1 MTNRH
6 PAHDLILAALL
17 LAACGPSTTARPES
31 ERPDRLPTGQRLDPA
46 GLTRPVGQMPLGI
59 ALAPDGRHV
68 ALLLSGYREQGLQIV
83 DRTGT
88 VTQTIPQ
95 KAAFVGLAFAPDGKS
110 LYASGGNLD
119 LIYRYTWTGDSAILA
134 DSIILGPR
142 DRHGDATHYPAGIAL
157 SPDGATMY
165 VAEDLADSIAVVDLA
180 SGTVTQRIHLDRYPY
195 GVAVT
200 ADGMVFAS
208 SWNADSVAAFRRGAS
223 GRLAFAGK
231 IAAGR
236 HASALALNPSG
247 TRLFAASGSTDRV
260 TVIDAKRLLPIAV
273 LRDTVPSGVQEG
285 ATPNALALSADG
297 TRLYAAEGDANAVA
311 VFELSGATAGTTSP
325 FTRDAFTA
333 RIPTAWYPVSLIA
346 TGDTLIVASGKG
358 MGTAPDPQGPI
369 PGVARVRTGPT
380 ADRQYTLSQL
390 EGAVSVIPLN
400 GAPFD
405 ALTRRVY
412 AANGW
417 DGTTPTHRF
426 PPFRHVVYILREN
439 RTYDQVLGD
448 LPKADGD
455 SSLVF
460 FGRQVTPNAH
470 ALAERFGVF
479 DRFFVNAEVSGDGH
493 NWSMGAYATDYV
505 QKSVPVNYS
514 STGGRSYD
522 YEGTNRDS
530 LPTDDV
536 AAPAQGYLWDLAARS
551 GISFQNFGERVAD
564 REEEGRK
571 VYIGSGAFLSKHTA
585 PEYPGFDLGI
595 PDQHRADLFL
605 AHFAE
610 WVKAD
615 SMPALVTIL
624 LPRDHTAGGSAGSN
638 TPRAMVADNDLALG
652 RIVEGVSKSP
662 FWKNTLIVVLEDDA
676 QDGPDHVDS
685 HRSPLFLISAWSR
698 PGVYHRFTNTTDAIR
713 TIEDVLG
720 LGHLSQFD
728 GFGRPITEVWRD
740 TPDLRPYDA
749 VPAQIDLGERN
760 PAHTRA
766 ARESARL
773 DLSDADRADEET
785 FNHILWRMI
794 KGDSVPYPGPTR
806 MGVLEAM
813 R

>member
-1 MTNRH
+1 MLRH
-6 PAHDLILAALL
+6 LALATALL
-17 LAACGPSTTARPES
+17 LAACGPSTGARPES
-31 ERPDRLPTGQRLDPA
+31 ELPGRLPTGQRLDPA

-68 ALLLSGYREQGLQIV
+68 ALLLSGYREQGLQII

-95 KAAFVGLAFAPDGKS
+95 VAAFVGLAFAPDGRS

-119 LIYRYTWTGDSAILA
+119 LIYRYTWTGDSAALA
-134 DSIILGPR
+134 DSIVLGPR
-142 DRHGDATHYPAGIAL
+142 DRGGNATHYPAGIAI

-165 VAEDLADSIAVVDLA
+165 VAEDLADSLAVVDLE
-180 SGTVTQRIHLDRYPY
+180 SKKVVQRLHLDRYPY
-195 GVAVT
+195 AVA
-200 ADGMVFAS
+200 ASRGGMVFAS
-208 SWNADSVAAFRRGAS
+208 SWNADSVAAFRRGS
-223 GRLAFAGK
+223 DGRLTPVGK
-231 IAAGR
+231 APAGR
-236 HASALALNPSG
+236 HASALALDRAG

-260 TVIDAKRLLPIAV
+260 TVINTQTLAPVAV

-297 TRLYAAEGDANAVA
+297 SRLFAAEGDANAVA
-311 VFELSGATAGTTSP
+311 VFDLSAGALVG
-325 FTRDAFTA
+325 
-333 RIPTAWYPVSLIA
+333 RIPTAWYPVSLVA
-346 TGDTLIVASGKG
+346 AGDTLIVASGKG

-369 PGVARVRTGPT
+369 PGVARIRTGPK

-390 EGAVSVIPLN
+390 EGAVSVVPLA
-400 GAPFD
+400 GAPLD

-417 DGTTPTHRF
+417 DGTAPARRY
-426 PPFRHVVYILREN
+426 PPFRHVIYVLREN
-439 RTYDQVLGD
+439 RTYDQILGD

-505 QKSVPVNYS
+505 QKSVPVSYS
-514 STGGRSYD
+514 SHGGRSYD

-530 LPTDDV
+530 LPEDDV

-585 PEYPGFDLGI
+585 PEYPGFDMGI

-605 AHFAE
+605 AHLAE
-610 WVKAD
+610 WAKAD

-652 RIVEGVSKSP
+652 RIVEGVSRSP

-685 HRSPLFLISAWSR
+685 HRSPLFLISAWNR

-728 GFGRPITEVWRD
+728 GFGRPITEVWADR
-740 TPDLRPYDA
+740 PDLRPYTA
-749 VPAQIDLGERN
+749 EPARIDLGERN

-773 DLSDADRADEET
+773 DLSDADRADEEV
-785 FNHILWRMI
+785 FNHILWRMM

-806 MGVLEAM
+806 MPVLAV
-813 R
+813 RLSQ